1 MKNKFHLPDVGMSFF
16 FLTITLALTSWIA
29 SIYGSGEVQNLLSAE
44 GIRWMLGHMVENYI
58 TTPSLSV
65 MIFLFMGTGVWVRSG
80 LYDASVRL
88 FHKGKLLSHKER
100 RAMIWAFS
108 AWIIYGLTILATTLI
123 PVNILQSVIGEWA
136 NSPFSK
142 GFIFLFSLGIGLA
155 GIIYG
160 YTSDRFRRM
169 KDTFDAM
176 SYHIAHYAS
185 YWVGLF
191 FVVQFFSSL
200 EYTHMDN
207 WLNIPES
214 VVNVFFHF
222 FSYVPL
228 LTIFIQRNLTK

>member
-1 MKNKFHLPDVGMSFF
+1 MKNKFHLPDTGMAFF
-16 FLTITLALTSWIA
+16 FLTIALSLASWIA

-58 TTPSLSV
+58 TAPSLSI
-65 MIFLFMGTGVWVRSG
+65 MMFLFMGTGVLVRSG
-80 LYDASVRL
+80 LYDASVR
-88 FHKGKLLSHKER
+88 FFQKGKLLSHKER

-108 AWIIYGLTILATTLI
+108 AWIVYGLTILATTLI
-123 PVNILQSVIGEWA
+123 PVNILQSVTGTWM

-142 GFIFLFSLGIGLA
+142 GFIYLFSLGIGLA
-155 GIIYG
+155 GIVYG
-160 YTSDRFRRM
+160 YTSDRFRRIQ
-169 KDTFDAM
+169 DTFEAM
-176 SYHIAHYAS
+176 SYHISHYAS

-200 EYTHMDN
+200 EYTHIDN

-214 VVNVFFHF
+214 VVTAFFHF

-228 LTIFIQRNLTK
+228 LNIFLKRNYRK